1 MLSIHKLNMP
11 YTYKFPH
18 PSVTT
23 DVVLFSIQADEL
35 RLLLIKRKNAPF
47 KGKWALPGGFLDM
60 DEDLES
66 CARRELLEETGIK
79 PEYLEQLATFG
90 APNRDPRERVVSV
103 AYFGVLQS
111 KNTAVSGSSDALE
124 AAWFPAWALPK
135 LAFDHEEIVTRAK
148 ERLIAKFEYTN
159 IVFRI
164 LPKEFTIPQLQRA
177 YEIVQGKDID
187 KRNFRK
193 WISANFQLE
202 ETGKSY
208 RAGAHRPAKLYT
220 AGRLKKRL
228 TYF

>member
-1 MLSIHKLNMP
+1 MP

-18 PSVTT
+18 PAVTT
-23 DVVLFSIQADEL
+23 DVVLFSLQADDL

-66 CARRELLEETGIK
+66 GARRELLEETGIK

-111 KNTAVSGSSDALE
+111 KSTAVSGSSDALE
-124 AAWFPAWALPK
+124 AAWFSAWELPP

-148 ERLIAKFEYTN
+148 ERLIAKFDYTN

-193 WISANFQLE
+193 WISATFHIE
-202 ETGKSY
+202 ETGKSH